1 MDALSGKKKEKKKR
15 REKGE
20 ERCEER
26 EGGRE
31 REQPREREREDM
43 VLRKKIFS
51 AVACIM
57 NEGALCL
64 KLQPGASLQ
73 GLLGRVGPCDLIPAT
88 LFIPPID
95 AFTWHCGSTQWKN
108 K

>member
-1 MDALSGKKKEKKKR
+1 MDALSGKKGEKN
-15 REKGE
+15 E
-20 ERCEER
+20 EGRCEKRGRKIER
-26 EGGRE
+26 KRE
-31 REQPREREREDM
+31 REKQSERGEEM
-43 VLRKKIFS
+43 VLRKEIFS

-73 GLLGRVGPCDLIPAT
+73 GLLGRVGPCDLTPAT
-88 LFIPPID
+88 LFILPID
-95 AFTWHCGSTQWKN
+95 AFTWHCGPTQWKN

>member
-1 MDALSGKKKEKKKR
+1 
-15 REKGE
+15 
-20 ERCEER
+20 
-26 EGGRE
+26 
-31 REQPREREREDM
+31 M

-88 LFIPPID
+88 LFILPID

-108 K
+108 KYPCVCRRETHRERERDRGERARKH